1 MTPPATPASP
11 LRWLPR
17 VLRALLAAVLV
28 LLLTS
33 PAATAQAAAESGSG
47 ITSAAAASASTAG
60 VVVEHL
66 RLRVPA
72 GTRDAWLDAERQS
85 WEPWLAGQ
93 AGFLDRQLFW
103 DPAREEGTLLIR
115 WVDRQHW
122 KAIPPE
128 EVAAV
133 QRRFEE
139 LARRATG
146 QPGNPF
152 PLVFEGELQPG

>member
-17 VLRALLAAVLV
+17 VLRALLATVLV

-33 PAATAQAAAESGSG
+33 PAATAQAAAEA
-47 ITSAAAASASTAG
+47 TSASTAG

-72 GTRDAWLDAERQS
+72 ATRDAWLDAERQS

-93 AGFLDRQLFW
+93 EGFLDRQLFW

>member
-1 MTPPATPASP
+1 MTPPATPSSP

-33 PAATAQAAAESGSG
+33 PAATAQAAAESSSAATSSA
-47 ITSAAAASASTAG
+47 TSAAAAS

-72 GTRDAWLDAERQS
+72 GTRDAWLEAERQS

-93 AGFLDRQLFW
+93 EGFLDRQLFW

-152 PLVFEGELQPG
+152 PLVFEGELQPA